1 VLTVMNELKDRL
13 REARKNAKKTQAQVA
28 EAVGMKQPSYHQLES
43 GKSSASVFLPKIARF
58 LGVDVRWLEQG
69 DGVTPQKS
77 TDGDIRMANI
87 TFGAAIDPNPSNVK
101 IPVYREVKAACG
113 NGNEICLE
121 DVSEYL
127 DVDPRLLRLLG
138 IATNPDN
145 LKVIFS
151 DEYSMWPTI
160 NPETPL
166 FIDVQDNDPSRLKS
180 GKIYVFTHAYHL
192 RMKRVFVNFD
202 GSVKFTSDNP
212 DKNEYPDEIITAEQA
227 HSVNFIG
234 RLVWFGSPA

>member
-1 VLTVMNELKDRL
+1 MLTVMNELKDRL

-69 DGVTPQKS
+69 DGAITQNS
-77 TDGDIRMANI
+77 TNGDIRMVNV
-87 TFGAAIDPNPSNVK
+87 TFGAASAPNPNNVK

-127 DVDPRLLRLLG
+127 DVDPRLLHLLG
-138 IATNPDN
+138 ITINPDN

-166 FIDVQDNDPSRLKS
+166 FIDVQDHDPSRLKS
-180 GKIYVFTHAYHL
+180 GKIYVFTHAHHL

-212 DKNEYPDEIITAEQA
+212 DKNEYPDETITAEQA